1 MYRTLWKQSVGD
13 SWRLVLG
20 CSVVV
25 FALCMLLVWG
35 TSLVQASQW
44 QRMLTD
50 LMPEFVQKMF
60 PVPLAFVASPAGR
73 LAAGYEHPFLI
84 VVMGLWAITR
94 GADAISGRLADGTL
108 ELVLAQPVDRLV
120 VLTAH
125 ATVTL
130 LGCLVIGSFAW
141 AGTAT
146 GVAVIELEEPVSAWP
161 FIAAAG
167 NLCAVGIFLAGL
179 TSLVGARD
187 SARGRTVGLA
197 VGFCAVEAILEIVA
211 RQAPEYPWLSKA
223 TFFSA
228 YQPQRLVYQL
238 LTDGEAPWNSMFDC
252 YGILIV
258 LGLVAFAASAAI
270 FANRDLPAPL

>member
-1 MYRTLWKQSVGD
+1 MFRTLWKQSLGD
-13 SWRLVLG
+13 SWRLLCG
-20 CSVVV
+20 CAVVV
-25 FALCMLLVWG
+25 FAICLLLVWG

-44 QRMLTD
+44 QQMITD

-108 ELVLAQPVDRLV
+108 EMVLAQPVGRLV
-120 VLTAH
+120 ALLAH

-130 LGCLVIGSFAW
+130 VGCVVIGAFAW
-141 AGTAT
+141 IGTAF
-146 GVAVIELEEPVSAWP
+146 GVAIIRLEEPVTVWP
-161 FIAAAG
+161 FLAAAG
-167 NLCAVGIFLAGL
+167 NLCTVGIFLAGL
-179 TSLVGARD
+179 TSLFGSWN
-187 SARGRTVGLA
+187 SARGRSVGLA

-211 RQAPEYPWLSKA
+211 RQAPQYPWLSKA

-238 LTDGEAPWNSMFDC
+238 LTDGEAPWESLFDC

-258 LGLVAFAASAAI
+258 LGLVAFAASAVI
-270 FANRDLPAPL
+270 FGGRDLPAPL